1 MLLTP
6 RSWTPARGHPR
17 FWKSRTQSARHMS
30 HTHAAIPLSNGQMTR
45 EEVSKLSK
53 AGAIRPSHSAYAS
66 ACNTVRKKDGKVSV
80 VQDFR
85 GLNALLNGLSG
96 GLGNL
101 PTIFDEMGFYNSRSE
116 SRTVTSLRFA
126 TRKGSYGS
134 TFGVDSDSRRC
145 LRRSRT
151 MWVGS

>member
-1 MLLTP
+1 MILELKDPECSPYVAHQRSYTP
-6 RSWTPARGHPR
+6 EQR
-17 FWKSRTQSARHMS
+17 
-30 HTHAAIPLSNGQMTR
+30 QMIQ
-45 EEVSKLSK
+45 EDVSKLSK
-53 AGAIRPSHSAYAS
+53 AGAIRPSHNAYAP
-66 ACNTVRKKDGKVSV
+66 ARKKAGTVRV
-80 VQDFR
+80 VQGFR
-85 GLNALLNGLSG
+85 GLNALLKGQSG

-101 PTIFDEMGFYNSRSE
+101 PTIFDEMSGSNCFTCLDLASGFYNSRSE
-116 SRTVTSLRFA
+116 SWTVTSLRFA